1 MIYPI
6 AKRTL
11 DLVVSIVLLILLS
24 PLLVAIALMVIS
36 TSRGP
41 SLYRGKRAGCGNRT
55 FEILKFRTMVV
66 DAENLGGPSTALEDP
81 RITSIGRFLRANK
94 LDELPQ
100 LVNVIKGEMS
110 LVGPRP
116 QVLYYTDKYEG
127 EEEIILSV
135 RPGIT
140 DLASLHFSDM
150 DAVLGNEDVD
160 KKYET
165 EIEPLKNKLRIQY
178 VKRASFL
185 LDIRILFETFLG
197 LFGMRK
203 TTNFISKPQ

>member
-1 MIYPI
+1 
-6 AKRTL
+6 
-11 DLVVSIVLLILLS
+11 
-24 PLLVAIALMVIS
+24 MVIS

-55 FEILKFRTMVV
+55 FEILKFRTMV

-110 LVGPRP
+110 LVGPRFK
-116 QVLYYTDKYEG
+116 VSLHNKYEG

-178 VKRASFL
+178 VKTSFL

-203 TTNFISKPQ
+203 TTNFISKLQW

>member
-110 LVGPRP
+110 LVPLCP
-116 QVLYYTDKYEG
+116 L
-127 EEEIILSV
+127 
-135 RPGIT
+135 
-140 DLASLHFSDM
+140 
-150 DAVLGNEDVD
+150 
-160 KKYET
+160 
-165 EIEPLKNKLRIQY
+165 EPLTPLGSTPYREGILRGQEEAR
-178 VKRASFL
+178 KRS
-185 LDIRILFETFLG
+185 
-197 LFGMRK
+197 
-203 TTNFISKPQ
+203 